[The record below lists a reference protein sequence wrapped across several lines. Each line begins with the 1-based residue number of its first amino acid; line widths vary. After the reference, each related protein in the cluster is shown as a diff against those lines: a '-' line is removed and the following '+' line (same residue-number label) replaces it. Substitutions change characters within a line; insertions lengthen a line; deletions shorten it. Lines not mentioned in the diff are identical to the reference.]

1 MGKASLVFNLPVP
14 LLLPPDMKCL
24 FVFFF
29 FSARSPASTRESRQT
44 KALLKD
50 SKVSGLWPLMN
61 RRCSSIAVH

>member
-29 FSARSPASTRESRQT
+29 FLQD
-44 KALLKD
+44 LLLVPERADRPRLYLRTVKLVD
-50 SKVSGLWPLMN
+50 FGL
-61 RRCSSIAVH
+61 